1 VHRLVVV
8 SPIDVDPQELT
19 VAELRDVEV
28 GQIDPP
34 VVPVGV
40 EQPCGD
46 GAQLTRLS

>member
-1 VHRLVVV
+1 MQRFIVIG
-8 SPIDVDPQELT
+8 SIDVDPQELS
-19 VAELRDVEV
+19 VSELRDVEV

-46 GAQLTRLS
+46 GAQLKGLS